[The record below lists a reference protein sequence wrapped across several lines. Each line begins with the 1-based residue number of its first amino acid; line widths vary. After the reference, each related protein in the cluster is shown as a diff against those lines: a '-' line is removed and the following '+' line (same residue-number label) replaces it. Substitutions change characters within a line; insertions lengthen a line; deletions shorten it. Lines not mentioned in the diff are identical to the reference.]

1 MHAVLIFI
9 ALRQTAEEKL
19 NAFKTVASFNA
30 QPIEARLFAK
40 KVDDVFQLMRKEAIA
55 SGIFYGSSGLTG
67 NLAMLCLLGYGK
79 SVPRNVSIVSSSPLL
94 PMFVGGHLVSRSE
107 ISVGDLT
114 SLLIYTG

>member
-1 MHAVLIFI
+1 
-9 ALRQTAEEKL
+9 L

-67 NLAMLCLLGYGK
+67 NLAMLCLLGYGQ
-79 SVPRNVSIVSSSPLL
+79 SLRRW
-94 PMFVGGHLVSRSE
+94 FVGMSEGKADCRS
-107 ISVGDLT
+107 IQVV
-114 SLLIYTG
+114 IW